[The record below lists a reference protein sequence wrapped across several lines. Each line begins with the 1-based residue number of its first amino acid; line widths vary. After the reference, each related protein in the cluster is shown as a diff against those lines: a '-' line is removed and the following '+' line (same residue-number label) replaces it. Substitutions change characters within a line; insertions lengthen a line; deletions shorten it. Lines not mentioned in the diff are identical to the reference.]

1 MLLPV
6 DEVERALARAHE
18 MPTFALG
25 QAYIAEAEAIL
36 TSDPDRARAAAERYS
51 EIQMPYEE
59 ARCRI
64 SAGDLASARELA
76 ERHGFQNGPL
86 AEAIASGGVTIF

>member
-1 MLLPV
+1 
-6 DEVERALARAHE
+6 
-18 MPTFALG
+18 
-25 QAYIAEAEAIL
+25 
-36 TSDPDRARAAAERYS
+36 
-51 EIQMPYEE
+51 MPYEE